1 MRGPDMSDLIFDSIR
16 LIDPASGRDET
27 TQLRVSN
34 GVIAEISNRVSVP
47 ANAQT
52 LDASGQALIP
62 GLIDM
67 MAFTGEP
74 GLEHRETLAT
84 ASEAAARGGV
94 TTMIVMPNT
103 QPAIDDAALVDF
115 IRRRARDT
123 ASVNII
129 PMAAITK
136 NCESDQLTEFG
147 LLLEAGAI
155 AFTNGDRAVMSA
167 LTMRRALSYAANF
180 GALIMH
186 HAMDEDLARAGA
198 MNEGELATR
207 LGLSGI
213 PACAETV
220 MVDRDIRLVASTG
233 ARYHLS
239 QISSA
244 ESLDVIARARREGLA
259 VTCGVSAHH
268 LYLNEND
275 VENYRTF
282 AKLNPPLRSENDR
295 QALIDAVADGLIDV
309 IVSAHNP
316 QDADAKRQPF
326 AQAANGSVG
335 LETLLTTLISIH
347 HAENIDLTTL
357 LKTVTSQPADI
368 LGLDRGKI
376 VEGAPADLCLVD
388 LDAPWIID
396 ADRLASKSQNAALD
410 GRRVQGRVTATFVNG
425 QCVYENEASR

>member
-1 MRGPDMSDLIFDSIR
+1 MSETSNLIFDHVRI
-16 LIDPASGRDET
+16 LDPASGRDEMA
-27 TQLRVSN
+27 QLRVSD
-34 GVIAEISNRVSVP
+34 GVIAEISTRVSVP
-47 ANAQT
+47 HGAIIRDGA
-52 LDASGQALIP
+52 GKALIP

-74 GLEHRETLAT
+74 GFEHRETLAT
-84 ASEAAARGGV
+84 ASDAAARGGV

-103 QPAIDDAALVDF
+103 EPAIDDAALVDF

-136 NCESDQLTEFG
+136 GCHSDQLTEFG

-155 AFTNGDRAVMSA
+155 AFSNGDRAVMNA

-180 GALIMH
+180 NALIVH
-186 HAMDEDLARAGA
+186 HAMDENLARAGV

-207 LGLSGI
+207 MGLSGI

-220 MVDRDIRLVASTG
+220 MIDRDIRLVASTG
-233 ARYHLS
+233 SRYHLS

-244 ESLDVIARARREGLA
+244 ESLGVIAEARRNGLA
-259 VTCGVSAHH
+259 VTCGVSANH

-295 QALIDAVADGLIDV
+295 QALVDALADGLIDV
-309 IVSAHNP
+309 VVSAHNP

-326 AQAANGSVG
+326 AQSADGSVG
-335 LETLLTTLISIH
+335 LETLLTTLISLH
-347 HAENIDLTTL
+347 HAERLDLLTL
-357 LKTVTSQPADI
+357 LKTVTAQPATI
-368 LGLDRGKI
+368 LNLDSGQICEGKT
-376 VEGAPADLCLVD
+376 ADLCLVD
-388 LDAPWIID
+388 IDAPWVID
-396 ADRLASKSQNAALD
+396 ADQLVSKSQNAALD
-410 GRRVQGRVTATFVNG
+410 GRRVQGLVAATYVNG
-425 QCVYENEASR
+425 QCIYDQEREA